1 MGIVVRVDVDKPY
14 GRKTIF
20 GKVFSKLKEDYWFP
34 TITGLGYLKA
44 TAEFI
49 QYCNNNKVEAVF
61 YFRNCTVPS
70 KKITQLLK
78 DGNHEVG
85 FHAENTR
92 SIDTFQNELDRF
104 RRKVTGFDVT
114 SFSKHGSGDIKI
126 GRHHYY
132 PYEPNSY
139 KDWAT
144 KLNIGFRYGNEICD
158 SKDDFSQTM
167 DFYPKMFRIH
177 QDYRGKTFNTIE
189 EVVELAKEH
198 TVPII
203 IHPSNFI
210 AEQFVKTEF
219 KRLISLAQLS
229 KTEWIKS

>member
-34 TITGLGYLKA
+34 TITSLGYLKA

-49 QYCNNNKVEAVF
+49 QYCNDNNVRAHF
-61 YFRNCTVPS
+61 YFRHSTLPS
-70 KKITQLLK
+70 KKIRQLLIS
-78 DGNHEVG
+78 GNHEVG

-92 SIDTFQNELDRF
+92 SFETFQEEYQRF
-104 RRKVTGFDVT
+104 SSKLPNLQIT

-132 PYEPNSY
+132 PYEPSLY
-139 KDWAT
+139 KDWAA
-144 KLNIGFRYGNEICD
+144 KMNIGFSYGNEICD
-158 SKDDFSQTM
+158 SEDDFNHVI
-167 DFYPKMFRIH
+167 DFYPKMFWIH
-177 QDYRGKTFNTIE
+177 QDYRGTAFNTLE
-189 EVVELAKEH
+189 EVVSLAKEL
-198 TVPII
+198 TVPVI

-210 AEQFVKTEF
+210 AEPFVRSEF
-219 KRLISLAQLS
+219 KRLVTLANLE
-229 KTEWIKS
+229 KIDWIIK